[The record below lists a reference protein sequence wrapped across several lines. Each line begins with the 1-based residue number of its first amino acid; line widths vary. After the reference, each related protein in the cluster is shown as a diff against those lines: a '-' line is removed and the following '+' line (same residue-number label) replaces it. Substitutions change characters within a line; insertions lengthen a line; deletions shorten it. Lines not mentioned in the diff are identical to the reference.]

1 MQLYII
7 EDGEI
12 EMVKDVGDSND
23 GVPQQ
28 QQRVCKVSSGS
39 VFGEA
44 EFFLKKPHRYS
55 PLCFGFRY
63 FRLQLIALFAC
74 SVCAFADRETV
85 LWTLSSRNYAKMEA
99 EQPHLCI
106 LFQHILLKN
115 FSLHQI
121 VLDTKET

>member
-1 MQLYII
+1 MRFCMQLYII

-63 FRLQLIALFAC
+63 FRLQLIHC
-74 SVCAFADRETV
+74 SIRLQCVRICG
-85 LWTLSSRNYAKMEA
+85 
-99 EQPHLCI
+99 P
-106 LFQHILLKN
+106 
-115 FSLHQI
+115 
-121 VLDTKET
+121 